1 MLDRGES
8 SSLPRAAVNVWPEL
22 GQMIGV
28 GKNAAYELA
37 NSNRIRVVRLGRRIL
52 VPVSAID
59 EFLAHDSRAEPS

>member
-8 SSLPRAAVNVWPEL
+8 SSMPRVAVNVWPEF

-28 GKNAAYELA
+28 GKGSAYQLA

-52 VPVSAID
+52 VPLSAIE
-59 EFLAHDSRAEPS
+59 EFLADELRAEPS